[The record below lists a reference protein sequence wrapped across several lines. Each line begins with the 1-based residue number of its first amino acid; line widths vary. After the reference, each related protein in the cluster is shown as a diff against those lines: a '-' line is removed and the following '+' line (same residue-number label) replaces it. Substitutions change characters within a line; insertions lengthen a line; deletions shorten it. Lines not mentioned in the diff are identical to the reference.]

1 MSARRSVGA
10 GILGLL
16 LVLLTACAGLPTSGP
31 VNAGLPMGEGTAHLD
46 VDFLPERPA
55 PGASPRQIVEGFV
68 DAATSPAGGFEIAR
82 SYLAPSLRDVW
93 NPSAGVTI
101 DQPGSRTFSDVEGDT
116 VTVSLMPAADV
127 DESGSY
133 HVSEAQGSTNRSY
146 VVAAQADGEY
156 RVVAA
161 PDGILL
167 DAETFKVV
175 FDSFSLMY
183 FDPSWRYLVPDVR
196 WFPART
202 NSATNI
208 VSALVEGKP
217 SPWLEGAVFTAFQ
230 DVSLRSKTV
239 PVSGGVAKVE
249 LDAAVLALDD
259 LTLSRMQAQL
269 QASLASAGVPNA
281 EMFVGPNVLDVA
293 ASPTASTKVDGRALV
308 QTASGF
314 GFISG
319 NELEPIPGL
328 SAQLARRDS
337 RSIEIAAS
345 QEFAAVLCAEGEV
358 TRVPGEGDALV
369 LDARAGLIAPT
380 VDPWGFVWSVP
391 QGAPAEV
398 LAIRG
403 AGEAAIAVAGAW
415 PDASHI
421 AAMQLSHDGS
431 RLAALTT
438 IGGQS
443 WIQVAAV
450 RRDGDGV
457 PVSLGEP
464 QRIARAAGQGADIA
478 WTDGTSVAAI
488 FVGEGLPWLV
498 TTPIG
503 GPGAR
508 HDAPLG
514 TVSLAGGNTIGGLR
528 LHTSDGVLFMQRA
541 STWQPGAEGV
551 LVLATQQ
558 GMR

>member
-1 MSARRSVGA
+1 MSASRRA
-10 GILGLL
+10 GIGILSVL

-46 VDFLPERPA
+46 VDFLPERPT
-55 PGASPRQIVEGFV
+55 PGATPRQIVEGFV

-101 DQPGSRTFSDVEGDT
+101 DQPGSRSFSDVEGDT
-116 VTVSLMPAADV
+116 VTVSLTPTADV

-146 VVAAQADGEY
+146 IVAQQADGEY

-175 FDSFSLMY
+175 YASFSLMY
-183 FDPSWRYLVPDVR
+183 FDPSWRFLVPDVR

-208 VSALVEGKP
+208 VSALVEGRP

-259 LTLSRMQAQL
+259 HTLGRMQAQL
-269 QASLASAGVPNA
+269 QASLASAGVPKV
-281 EMFVGPNVLDVA
+281 EMLVGPNVIDVA

>member
-1 MSARRSVGA
+1 MSARRRAGL
-10 GILGLL
+10 GILSLL
-16 LVLLTACAGLPTSGP
+16 LVALTACAGLPTSGP
-31 VNAGLPMGEGTAHLD
+31 VNAGLPIGEGTAHLD

-82 SYLAPSLRDVW
+82 SFLAPALRDVW
-93 NPSAGVTI
+93 DPSAGVTI
-101 DQPGSRTFSDVEGDT
+101 DQPGSRTFSDMEGDT
-116 VTVSLMPAADV
+116 VTVSLTPTADV

-133 HVSEAQGSTNRSY
+133 RVSEAQGSTNRSY
-146 VVAAQADGEY
+146 VVAQQPDGEY

-175 FDSFSLMY
+175 YASFSLMY
-183 FDPSWRYLVPDVR
+183 FDPSWRFLVPDVR

-249 LDAAVLALDD
+249 LDAAVLGRDD

-269 QASLASAGVPNA
+269 QASLASAGVPNV
-281 EMFVGPNVLDVA
+281 EMFVGPNALDVT

-319 NELEPIPGL
+319 DELEPIPGL

-337 RSIEIAAS
+337 RSIEVAAS
-345 QEFAAVLCAEGEV
+345 QEFAAVLGAAGEV
-358 TRVPGEGDALV
+358 ARVPSEGDAIV

-391 QGAPAEV
+391 EGAPAQV
-398 LAIRG
+398 LANP
-403 AGEAAIAVAGAW
+403 GEAAIAIAGAW

-443 WIQVAAV
+443 WVQVAAV

-488 FVGEGLPWLV
+488 FVGEGAPWLV

-508 HDAPLG
+508 RDAPLG

-528 LHTSDGVLFMQRA
+528 LHTSAGVLYMQRA